1 MRQEEGT
8 LGSIKEG
15 KEFTPKFSKLI
26 SITNFQHKG
35 KIKLTERASWRVREA
50 SVDKANE
57 INYENEK
64 RIQSAEE

>member
-35 KIKLTERASWRVREA
+35 KIKLTERAREA